1 MKERFIMFTV
11 SDVIAAYTEDM
22 TAVLENKKD
31 SNRTKKAQRDR
42 IIIQMLRTLPED
54 MLLSC
59 EGTAIDP
66 AKLNAGSVAEIALR
80 FHFTHCPED
89 TVIMEKS
96 GGVVDLSYKNGRGV
110 EVKLCLN
117 GSCYNTPIMQ
127 PMTVYLITPSGVF
140 FIPKKPLE
148 EMLEIS
154 SKLPYKEDVLLEYE
168 GVRKLKTLSK
178 ALGFEV

>member
-1 MKERFIMFTV
+1 MFTV
-11 SDVIAAYTEDM
+11 TDVIAAYTEDM

-42 IIIQMLRTLPED
+42 IIIQMLNTLPAD

-80 FHFTHCPED
+80 FHFAHCSED
-89 TVIMEKS
+89 TAIMEKS
-96 GGVVDLSYKNGRGV
+96 GGVADMSYKNGRGV
-110 EVKLCLN
+110 EIKLCLN
-117 GSCYNTPIMQ
+117 GSCYNTPVAR

-148 EMLEIS
+148 EMLEVS

-178 ALGFEV
+178 ALGFEA